1 MSTREGEWST
11 DNSAVIESEGTCL
24 LYFDLYRLFI
34 VCITDIKQE
43 QQKKPQVLLLLCNN
57 NKIKLISDLFF
68 YRTLNSFL
76 ICFILCILQQ
86 YLQELFL
93 KAVKLFC
100 KCTFKLKCI
109 YMCEYVQ
116 ALPSF

>member
-1 MSTREGEWST
+1 M
-11 DNSAVIESEGTCL
+11 
-24 LYFDLYRLFI
+24 
-34 VCITDIKQE
+34 
-43 QQKKPQVLLLLCNN
+43 LLLLCNN

-76 ICFILCILQQ
+76 ILMLICLILCILQQ

-100 KCTFKLKCI
+100 KFTFKLKCI